1 MGAAERR
8 RRARQIPK
16 TAPRI
21 PTAAIPAIT
30 APMIV
35 PVCEDEL
42 PLVLEELLGA
52 EPDAELTRTLAGSTE
67 AGLVD

>member
-1 MGAAERR
+1 
-8 RRARQIPK
+8 
-16 TAPRI
+16 
-21 PTAAIPAIT
+21 
-30 APMIV
+30 MIV